1 MLPPL
6 SELVILKKMGLQ
18 VVLYHLKKI
27 FTPNFNII
35 LQKDCCVI
43 DSLYSFQNV
52 SAFVTISSYLLQNL
66 NSSTLEVFFVVT
78 ELDSSV
84 LVGPQKKTLIS
95 CLEKIKRKR
104 LVIIGRLM
112 STGKRLVKD

>member
-6 SELVILKKMGLQ
+6 YELAILKKMGLQ

-35 LQKDCCVI
+35 LPKDCCVI
-43 DSLYSFQNV
+43 DSILYSFQNV

-78 ELDSSV
+78 ELHLS
-84 LVGPQKKTLIS
+84 LVNSNIVQLSGVMPAAAILTSYKKSKTL
-95 CLEKIKRKR
+95 LDE
-104 LVIIGRLM
+104 LFW
-112 STGKRLVKD
+112 D

>member
-6 SELVILKKMGLQ
+6 YELAILKKMGLL
-18 VVLYHLKKI
+18 VVLCHLKKI
-27 FTPNFNII
+27 FAPNFNII

-43 DSLYSFQNV
+43 DSILYSFQNV

-84 LVGPQKKTLIS
+84 LVAV
-95 CLEKIKRKR
+95 
-104 LVIIGRLM
+104 LV
-112 STGKRLVKD
+112 